1 MRVRADG
8 PRAVV
13 QRSVHDLASLQ
24 YQRMLVHAWPP
35 SAISR
40 PSGSAVPHMEHWA
53 AASGRRWSRRVA
65 AGGSATARR
74 GPTGSCSGP
83 VSRDS
88 GIADE
93 AGRAMIP
100 PRGAQVTRPPALL
113 AKPGKPARRDV
124 IGQARSYQGRTSK
137 VAAHARATQ
146 GKPAK
151 SLSSRWNSL
160 RSHSHQHHCLR
171 RANGRSVEA
180 VRAKHSPPDP
190 VCRLTVIIGPSP
202 AADQRPLNRRVHPDQ
217 ARLQRWTWST
227 STWSYGRARRRGS
240 G

>member
-24 YQRMLVHAWPP
+24 YQRMSAHAWPP
-35 SAISR
+35 SATSR

-53 AASGRRWSRRVA
+53 ASSGRSWSRRVA
-65 AGGSATARR
+65 AGGSASARR

-93 AGRAMIP
+93 ACGAIIP
-100 PRGAQVTRPPALL
+100 PRGTQVTRPPALL
-113 AKPGKPARRDV
+113 TKPRTPARHDV
-124 IGQARSYQGRTSK
+124 IGQARSYQARSWWAARSYQARTSK
-137 VAAHARATQ
+137 VATHARATQ

-151 SLSSRWNSL
+151 SLSSRRKSL
-160 RSHSHQHHCLR
+160 RAHSHQHHGLR
-171 RANGRSVEA
+171 RTNGRSVA
-180 VRAKHSPPDP
+180 GSARQALTAGSRVPPHGHHRTKP
-190 VCRLTVIIGPSP
+190 SWESTTVE
-202 AADQRPLNRRVHPDQ
+202 
-217 ARLQRWTWST
+217 
-227 STWSYGRARRRGS
+227 
-240 G
+240 